1 MRLTQAHRRL
11 LVAGTNAQRPALRI
25 LETVARVSGA
35 QRLVRIGSAHV
46 SGASYKLMGDAGLG
60 FLEDFARDATVAVPT
75 TVNPLGTDLA
85 QWRDLGVPPEFAEK
99 QDRIARAYVA
109 MGVQPIFSCT
119 PYLLGARPKFG
130 EHLAWAES
138 NAVCFANSVLGA
150 RSNRESGPS
159 ALAAAIVGATP
170 HYGLHTDRGRLPTV
184 VVTVDT
190 KPRGIDYSLIGLV
203 AGEQVGA
210 GLPGPPPPSRGR
222 AAGSSPTLA
231 WRSPSWSTDSGP
243 SRRHRARARTTCR
256 ACANRRSSS
265 TTWIP
270 SWSGTHENPRA
281 GDRAG
286 ACRGDGDCEPRAV
299 LVRRGRRPTDGR
311 TARPYGRDRAPSPGA
326 HPHRPS
332 ERGRREFPGSL
343 VRNLRVPGG
352 AGGSETPRHA
362 GGSGRDGAERHHVPG
377 HGPPNPGPGRQDD
390 LRGPPV
396 PVRCAETAGA
406 ARLGER

>member
-11 LVAGTNAQRPALRI
+11 LVAGTNAQRTALRI
-25 LETVARVSGA
+25 LETVARISGA

-109 MGVQPIFSCT
+109 MGIQPIFSCT
-119 PYLLGARPKFG
+119 PYLLGIRPKFG

-159 ALAAAIVGATP
+159 ALASAVVGATP
-170 HYGLHTDRGRLPTV
+170 DYGLHTDRGRLPTV

-203 AGEQVGA
+203 AGERVGD
-210 GLPGPPPPSRGR
+210 GLPFFRGFRGNETDLKWLGAALASSGSCAMFHLEGVTPETRKVRVRGLKSLRITR
-222 AAGSSPTLA
+222 ADLTAAKRAHTDGTEAEMIGLGSPQLSAEELKEV
-231 WRSPSWSTDSGP
+231 
-243 SRRHRARARTTCR
+243 ARKV
-256 ACANRRSSS
+256 
-265 TTWIP
+265 
-270 SWSGTHENPRA
+270 E
-281 GDRAG
+281 
-286 ACRGDGDCEPRAV
+286 
-299 LVRRGRRPTDGR
+299 RRPPRIPVWVFTSRIVRDANPEAVAALERNGGR
-311 TARPYGRDRAPSPGA
+311 VLADTCLEVTLLEHRFGTVATPSGKGA
-326 HPHRPS
+326 YYLPS
-332 ERGRREFPGSL
+332 LCKQKVIF
-343 VRNLRVPGG
+343 
-352 AGGSETPRHA
+352 
-362 GGSGRDGAERHHVPG
+362 
-377 HGPPNPGPGRQDD
+377 DD
-390 LRGPPV
+390 LD
-396 PVRCAETAGA
+396 
-406 ARLGER
+406 RLLERYA